1 MPLLNAN
8 TGLKETW
15 GRNVIHI
22 AMWQYAY
29 SLDGLPKQTQ
39 KGNDRRENEL
49 SVIFFFFSPSKCV
62 ELRSHK

>member
-15 GRNVIHI
+15 GRNVIRI

-49 SVIFFFFSPSKCV
+49 SVIFFFFPQ
-62 ELRSHK
+62 